1 MVASNI
7 AFSGKKRLRIRALM
21 KITFVN
27 VELPLMKA
35 TVSIFVD
42 IFFEAFKNKTIA
54 KGATVIENHEK

>member
-1 MVASNI
+1 
-7 AFSGKKRLRIRALM
+7 M

-54 KGATVIENHEK
+54 KGATVIEKHEK